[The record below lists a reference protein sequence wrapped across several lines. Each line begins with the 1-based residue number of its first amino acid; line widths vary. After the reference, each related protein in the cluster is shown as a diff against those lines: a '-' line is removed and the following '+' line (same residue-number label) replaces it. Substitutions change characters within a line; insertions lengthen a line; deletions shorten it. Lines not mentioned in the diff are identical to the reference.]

1 MDPILSHA
9 LAFFGGALTALILL
23 GYHFRNMMDR

>member
-9 LAFFGGALTALILL
+9 LAFCGGALSTLIFL